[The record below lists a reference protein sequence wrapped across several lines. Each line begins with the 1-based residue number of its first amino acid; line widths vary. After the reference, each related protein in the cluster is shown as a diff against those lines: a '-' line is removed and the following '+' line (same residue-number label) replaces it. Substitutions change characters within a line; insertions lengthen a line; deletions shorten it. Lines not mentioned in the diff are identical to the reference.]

1 MCSDQP
7 PRTAAWWRTWEVIV
21 RDGVGCTCQGNA
33 YLKQHSQ
40 RTFVCFNA
48 LDGNLVSLFCNI
60 SITSLFPQTCLK
72 QPLEDVRVPSAPTS
86 LAPRCC
92 VWGCWSRLWL
102 MPCVELRH
110 SSLGAVIGAWE
121 AIVPTGILLHQGM
134 SITSF
139 EELVI
144 MKHPDNG
151 FIFIYWQP
159 LNSNANLWVMSN
171 FRTVAAFLQSP
182 CAGCLYVYAA
192 TQFCNIF
199 PLCPSWWQLLHALG
213 SWH

>member
-1 MCSDQP
+1 MPCLQ
-7 PRTAAWWRTWEVIV
+7 
-21 RDGVGCTCQGNA
+21 
-33 YLKQHSQ
+33 QHGQ

-60 SITSLFPQTCLK
+60 SATSLFPQTYLK
-72 QPLEDVRVPSAPTS
+72 QPLEDVWVLSALTL
-86 LAPRCC
+86 LAPRRC
-92 VWGCWSRLWL
+92 VWGCCSLLWV
-102 MPCVELRH
+102 MPWVELRH
-110 SSLGAVIGAWE
+110 SSLGADIAAWE
-121 AIVPTGILLHQGM
+121 AIVPRGILLHQGM

-144 MKHPDNG
+144 MIHPDNG

-171 FRTVAAFLQSP
+171 FRTAPAFLQSP

-192 TQFCNIF
+192 SQFCYIF
-199 PLCPSWWQLLHALG
+199 PLCPSWWQLLRALG